1 MITMLD
7 KTHVL
12 PYFEILKHHEDN
24 KQSRTRKEGK
34 IRKTEEKIKYTSN
47 KIGAVDKKK
56 PAQKPARH

>member
-1 MITMLD
+1 MYYPTLR
-7 KTHVL
+7 
-12 PYFEILKHHEDN
+12 FLKHHEDN